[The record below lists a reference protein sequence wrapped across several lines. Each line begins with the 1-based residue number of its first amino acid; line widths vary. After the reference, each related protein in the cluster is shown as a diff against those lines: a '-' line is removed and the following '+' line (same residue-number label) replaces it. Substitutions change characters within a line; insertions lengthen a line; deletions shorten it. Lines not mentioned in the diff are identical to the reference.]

1 MVVGISRDSVQRLR
15 RFGESRKVAVP
26 LVSNPSGT
34 VARLYD
40 VRRRFGL
47 GASRA
52 TYVIDR
58 EGVIRDA
65 HHNEL
70 SLSGPARRALRRVEA
85 LPPAGTTRGAPG

>member
-1 MVVGISRDSVQRLR
+1 MVVGISTGSGKRLQG
-15 RFGESRKVAVP
+15 FGESRKVAFP

-34 VARLYD
+34 VARLD
-40 VRRRFGL
+40 DGRRRFGL
-47 GASRA
+47 GTSSA
-52 TYVIDR
+52 THVIDR

-70 SLSGPARRALRRVEA
+70 SLSGHTRRALRRVEA